1 MSADHSDVVVI
12 GAGVGGLVTARDL
25 AARGARVTIVDAAP
39 TPGGCVA
46 AHEVAGLTLDAG
58 AESFATRGGTVRA
71 LIDDLGL
78 GADVVTP
85 ARSGAWVRLPARTG
99 IPAGRRGRP
108 LSERT
113 LPGGTLPGEVL
124 PGEVLPG
131 EVLPGHTFPLPA
143 AGLLGIPGD
152 LRAPEVRRAVGRL
165 GVARAAL
172 DRALPAHL
180 GLPEGP
186 TTVAALVRVRMGRRV
201 LDRLVAPVVTGVYS
215 TPPEHAD
222 LDTVLPGIRAAL
234 REAGS
239 LAAAVTR
246 RRTAAPAGSAV
257 AGLVGGMN
265 RLVSALTADLGAR
278 GVSLRTGTEVIRVN
292 PGSDPGSA
300 TDDGAWRVHLADGAV
315 LAARHVVVAVP
326 GSVAAHLLGDLLPDV
341 RRLADPG
348 PDVVLA
354 TLVLDAP
361 ALDIAPRGTGVL
373 VARGTPGVR
382 AKALTH
388 ATAKW
393 AWLAEAAGPGRHVVR
408 LSYGVGPATA
418 QTANIRSDR
427 ERQMFAVRRDVR
439 VLRGVRDRPD
449 GTDAEI
455 DALGDEAFVSQALAD
470 AAVLLGVPLTPSQ
483 VVGFARRRWTGQV
496 PSARPGHADLV
507 ARVRAAL
514 ARHPGLHAAGSWVAG
529 TGLAAVVADART
541 LAARLPL
548 ATPESLATA
557 APLGTPEP
565 RA

>member
-1 MSADHSDVVVI
+1 MSADQPDVVVI
-12 GAGVGGLVTARDL
+12 GAGIGGLVTARDL
-25 AARGARVTIVDAAP
+25 AARGVRVTIVDAAP

-78 GADVVTP
+78 SADVVTP
-85 ARSGAWVRLPARTG
+85 ARSGAWVHLPDR
-99 IPAGRRGRP
+99 
-108 LSERT
+108 
-113 LPGGTLPGEVL
+113 
-124 PGEVLPG
+124 
-131 EVLPGHTFPLPA
+131 TFPLPA

-152 LRAPEVRRAVGRL
+152 LCAPEVRRAVGRL

-172 DRALPAHL
+172 DRALPARA

-186 TTVAALVRVRMGRRV
+186 TTVAALVRARMGRRV

-234 REAGS
+234 RETGS

-246 RRTAAPAGSAV
+246 RRAAAPAGSAV

-265 RLVSALTADLGAR
+265 RLVSTLVADLEAR
-278 GVSLRTGTEVIRVN
+278 GVSLRTGAEVIRIT
-292 PGSDPGSA
+292 PGTPA
-300 TDDGAWRVHLADGAV
+300 DDGAWHVLLAGGEA
-315 LAARHVVVAVP
+315 LATRHVVAAAPGPVVA
-326 GSVAAHLLGDLLPDV
+326 GLLGDLLPDV

-361 ALDIAPRGTGVL
+361 ALDAAPRGTGVL
-373 VARGTPGVR
+373 VARGSPGVR

-393 AWLAEAAGPGRHVVR
+393 AWLADAAGHGRHVVR
-408 LSYGVGPATA
+408 LSYGRGSTPP

-427 ERQMFAVRRDVR
+427 ERQMSALRPDVR
-439 VLRGVRDRPD
+439 DLRGVRDRAD
-449 GTDAEI
+449 GADTEI
-455 DALGDEAFVSQALAD
+455 DALGDEALARQALAD
-470 AAVLLGVPLTPSQ
+470 AAALLGVPLAPSQ
-483 VVGFARRRWTGQV
+483 VVGFARRHWRGQV
-496 PSARPGHADLV
+496 PSARPGHAVDV
-507 ARVRAAL
+507 AQVRAAL

-529 TGLAAVVADART
+529 TGLAAVVADARA
-541 LAARLPL
+541 LAATLPFAAALPL
-548 ATPESLATA
+548 ATPETRA
-557 APLGTPEP
+557 AP
-565 RA
+565 